1 MAKNFS
7 PRAQKLVT
15 VLAQEEGKKSGSD
28 QLQPEHIL
36 LALLNCSDGLGY
48 ILLQKLRINILNFR
62 LALEQSLLTSSRET
76 GFSDLPISRRTRSLI
91 DAAAIES
98 RSLRRDYIGT
108 EHLVLA
114 AIREQSSPGFVP
126 DRSMNK

>member
-1 MAKNFS
+1 MAKNLS
-7 PRAQKLVT
+7 PRAHKLVT

-36 LALLNCSDGLGY
+36 IALLKHADGLGY
-48 ILLQKLRINILNFR
+48 ILLQKLRINVLSFQ
-62 LALEQSLLTSSRET
+62 LALEQSLFTRT
-76 GFSDLPISRRTRSLI
+76 KVGTFSDLPASRRLRSLL

-98 RSLRRDYIGT
+98 RSLRRDYVGT

-114 AIREQSSPGFVP
+114 AIREQHSITSRFFEKAG
-126 DRSMNK
+126 